1 MSADKIRVLFVC
13 DRPDFRCYKLAKAL
27 KDTGLAEPCLLANAW
42 DVSLHAGA
50 FYDVKAFGMEFSAA
64 FFLHNTLKR
73 ITHGRLAFLSDPILK
88 AWLRKKLHGFG
99 QFDIIHAVAP
109 PVALSK
115 LAIESATSKVIF
127 DQYDLLL
134 QTSGNNHRWPS
145 EIRDEIF
152 CLRKAD
158 ALVHKG
164 PIEELDFYRELGH
177 SIRAPDISF
186 PDGCD
191 ETLFQ
196 PIPGKKLRDSDG
208 QWHVVY
214 AGGIHGPGK
223 DYYLLPFFEKL
234 TKQGIH
240 VHVYPAPWSRDHE
253 ELGVYYA
260 EKSGFIHMHD
270 TVPYRELVKEMSGY
284 DFGLYYFEFDDA
296 ANPDLTRKAKTAAGN
311 KIPSYYEAGIP
322 VLIAKKIE
330 YSAGFIAHDRSG
342 ILIGPED
349 VPHLSVILKG
359 CDYNAL
365 VTSVSAARKQWS
377 GTDRV
382 KKLAAFYRAILQR

>member
-1 MSADKIRVLFVC
+1 
-13 DRPDFRCYKLAKAL
+13 
-27 KDTGLAEPCLLANAW
+27 
-42 DVSLHAGA
+42 
-50 FYDVKAFGMEFSAA
+50 
-64 FFLHNTLKR
+64 
-73 ITHGRLAFLSDPILK
+73 
-88 AWLRKKLHGFG
+88 
-99 QFDIIHAVAP
+99 
-109 PVALSK
+109 
-115 LAIESATSKVIF
+115 
-127 DQYDLLL
+127 
-134 QTSGNNHRWPS
+134 
-145 EIRDEIF
+145 
-152 CLRKAD
+152 
-158 ALVHKG
+158 
-164 PIEELDFYRELGH
+164 
-177 SIRAPDISF
+177 
-186 PDGCD
+186 
-191 ETLFQ
+191 
-196 PIPGKKLRDSDG
+196 
-208 QWHVVY
+208 
-214 AGGIHGPGK
+214 
-223 DYYLLPFFEKL
+223 
-234 TKQGIH
+234 
-240 VHVYPAPWSRDHE
+240 
-253 ELGVYYA
+253 
-260 EKSGFIHMHD
+260 MHD